1 MTLAQT
7 TVNSLP
13 FLESGDRLTRPEFER
28 RYNAMP
34 DCKKAELIEGRVY
47 MASPVRARKHG
58 RPHAAIMGW
67 LYIYWAALPGLELLD
82 NATIR
87 LDNDNEPQPDGCL
100 RLEENYGGQSR
111 VSVDDYIE
119 GAPEL
124 IVEIAASTASYDLHE
139 KKEVYRRHGVKEYLV
154 WRVIDRSVDWFRL
167 RDGDYILV
175 ESDADGLI
183 QSEVF
188 PGLWLEVTDLLAGN
202 QAGVIA
208 KLHQGLASS
217 EFDTFRQSLSPI
229 SID

>member
-1 MTLAQT
+1 
-7 TVNSLP
+7 
-13 FLESGDRLTRPEFER
+13 
-28 RYNAMP
+28 
-34 DCKKAELIEGRVY
+34 
-47 MASPVRARKHG
+47 
-58 RPHAAIMGW
+58 
-67 LYIYWAALPGLELLD
+67 
-82 NATIR
+82 
-87 LDNDNEPQPDGCL
+87 
-100 RLEENYGGQSR
+100 
-111 VSVDDYIE
+111 
-119 GAPEL
+119 
-124 IVEIAASTASYDLHE
+124 LHE

-167 RDGDYILV
+167 QDGDYILV

-188 PGLWLEVTDLLAGN
+188 PGLWLAVTDLLAGN

>member
-167 RDGDYILV
+167 QDGDYILV